1 MKRPWNRTNS
11 SVYSLVTHDVKNQL
25 NMNICT
31 YVSVVN
37 MNPRT
42 YSIAIDYQTKTY
54 ENLINNSKK
63 VVLQALSTNNIKL
76 IRKLGKQSEKDI
88 NKEIF

>member
-11 SVYSLVTHDVKNQL
+11 SIYSLVTHDVKNQL

-54 ENLINNSKK
+54 ESFN
-63 VVLQALSTNNIKL
+63 TIKDCL
-76 IRKLGKQSEKDI
+76 DSGGRLPK
-88 NKEIF
+88 